1 MLNLDN
7 TIVPF
12 LERSIKIILL
22 LFLIVPTSLFS
33 QEIKKES
40 SNQQKVDAYS
50 GETAKK
56 NTPKFK
62 GKISGKVKNSVD
74 QKTLEF
80 ATVSLVD
87 FETNVIV
94 EGTITDAKGRFYFN
108 DINVGK
114 YNVTINFIGFEEKT
128 IIVETSKKKPDTK
141 VNNIVL
147 NQSSELLS
155 EVKIEEE
162 KTIYESRIDK
172 IVYNAEHDL
181 NESEN
186 DATDVLRKA
195 PLLSVDLDGNVSLR
209 GSRNIKF
216 LVNGKASSFFS
227 SDVATALQMIPADQI
242 KTIEVITSPGAKY
255 DGEGDAGIVNIITKK
270 AIIDGYNATIN
281 TMIGTKVTRSGF
293 NLNLGK
299 GRFGLSARANMH
311 GSWPGRIGTDTYT
324 RLDWDS
330 VDIAGNPVNP
340 NILTQDGESEN
351 HYQGY
356 RGSVNAFYDVNA
368 YNSFNS
374 SLKFGGR
381 TMPTENNNSIVYA
394 HGTNPDSLSYSS
406 EYISIKTNRTLN
418 MEWTTDYTRKF
429 ADNEDRELTLALQLG
444 GDINDGNTDIDEDG
458 RNLFNQNDEKVIEET
473 FQIDYTH
480 PFGSPPP
487 KGNKISSNRRSRSG
501 GEQGHGRGGKKGG
514 SRGASNSNK
523 IEIGGKII
531 NRDREMVYSNQG
543 VYQNAEEFNYNQLVT
558 SSYLSTEFS
567 LPHGL
572 GFKTGLRYENTQTSG
587 NWLTKPDDPFEKSY
601 EDLLPNFVF
610 SKSFSPM
617 RSIKVSYNQRIRRPS
632 VKHINTNEDKLDNR
646 NITIGNPHLE
656 PTITEQYELGINS
669 FGKILQGSTQL
680 YYKHS
685 FNVIESFLDEIDG
698 EASISTYKN
707 IGESKQIGGSFFGS
721 INLKKL
727 NFRGSFDIYNY
738 SGRDKSLGYEDWTTP
753 VILYSYFIGGS
764 YNLGKNWKAETFG
777 YFRSPTQTIQG
788 STTSWSMR
796 SFGVKK
802 TFKNKRGSIGL
813 RIIEP
818 FQEDKEFISDLEG
831 DFFSQS
837 SLRTI
842 SYRSFAI
849 SFKYTIGKL
858 NFKDAN
864 NKTNIKNDDIQQEE
878 GGEF

>member
-1 MLNLDN
+1 MK
-7 TIVPF
+7 
-12 LERSIKIILL
+12 KILI
-22 LFLIVPTSLFS
+22 LFLIIPLFLFS

-40 SNQQKVDAYS
+40 SNQQKVDGES
-50 GETAKK
+50 GATTQTAETKY
-56 NTPKFK
+56 K
-62 GKISGKVKNSVD
+62 GKISGKTKNSVD
-74 QKTLEF
+74 QKALEF
-80 ATVSLVD
+80 ATVSLIN
-87 FETNVIV
+87 FKTNTIV
-94 EGTITDAKGRFYFN
+94 EGTITDSKGRFFFN
-108 DINVGK
+108 DINVDK
-114 YNVTINFIGFEEKT
+114 YKVTVNFIGFEEKT
-128 IIVETSKKKPDTK
+128 IIVETSKKKPDIK
-141 VNNIVL
+141 VNNIIL

-155 EVKIEEE
+155 EVKIEED
-162 KTIYESRIDK
+162 KVIYETRIDK

-227 SDVATALQMIPADQI
+227 SDVATALQMIPANQI
-242 KTIEVITSPGAKY
+242 KTVEVITSPGAKY

-270 AIIDGYNATIN
+270 TIIDGYNATIN
-281 TMIGTKVTRSGF
+281 TMIGTKVTRTGL
-293 NLNLGK
+293 NLNFGK
-299 GRFGLSARANMH
+299 GRFGLSARAGMH

-324 RLDWDS
+324 RLGWDS
-330 VDIAGNPVNP
+330 IQVNGDTI
-340 NILTQDGESEN
+340 NLNKLTQDGESEN
-351 HYQGY
+351 YYQGY
-356 RGSVNAFYDVNA
+356 RGSINAFYDVNS
-368 YNSFNS
+368 YSSFNS
-374 SLKFGGR
+374 SFKFGGR
-381 TMPTENNNSIVYA
+381 TRPVEN
-394 HGTNPDSLSYSS
+394 TNTAIFTPYLTASDTSH
-406 EYISIKTNRTLN
+406 YISEKTNRTLN
-418 MEWTTDYTRKF
+418 MEWTTDYTKKF
-429 ADNEDRELTLALQLG
+429 ENNEDRELTLAFQLG
-444 GDINDGNTDIDEDG
+444 GDINDGNTDIDETTNG
-458 RNLFNQNDEKVIEET
+458 VLEKSLNQNDEKVIEET

-480 PFGSPPP
+480 PFGSS
-487 KGNKISSNRRSRSG
+487 KKSNKINSNKREMGGGKGHG
-501 GEQGHGRGGKKGG
+501 GEGKRRGSSG
-514 SRGASNSNK
+514 SSSATNK

-531 NRDREMVYSNQG
+531 NRDREIVYSDQIN
-543 VYQNAEEFNYNQLVT
+543 NSFRSAEEFNYNQLVT

-572 GFKTGLRYENTQTSG
+572 GLKTGLRYENTQTSG

-601 EDLLPNFVF
+601 GDLLPNFVF

-646 NITIGNPHLE
+646 NITIGNPDLE
-656 PTITEQYELGINS
+656 PTVTEQYELGINS

-685 FNVIESFLDEIDG
+685 FNVIESFLDTILG
-698 EASISTYKN
+698 GTSISTYKN

-727 NFRGSFDIYNY
+727 SFRGSFDIYNY
-738 SGRDKSLGYEDWTTP
+738 SGRDESLGYKDWTTP
-753 VILYSYFIGGS
+753 VLLYSYFIGGS
-764 YNLGKNWKAETFG
+764 YDLGKNWKAETFG
-777 YFRSPTQTIQG
+777 FFRSPTQTIQG
-788 STTSWSMR
+788 SVTSFSMM
-796 SFGVKK
+796 SFGIKK

-818 FQEDKEFISDLEG
+818 FQKEKEFTSDLEG
-831 DFFSQS
+831 DYFSQS
-837 SLRTI
+837 SLKTI
-842 SYRSFAI
+842 PFRSFGI

-858 NFKDAN
+858 NFKESN